1 MKSSLVGS
9 PRDRMPLAKHRSSCL
24 ISGDNAGFYNIHDG
38 CKSGR
43 RTYRNLPLLHKHA
56 VKRESIGIRFVHS
69 VGMIKVNGRL
79 ELKEDACPS
88 TPLALPKRSVRE

>member
-1 MKSSLVGS
+1 MQDFTYFTMGARGDGELVVVC
-9 PRDRMPLAKHRSSCL
+9 PYC
-24 ISGDNAGFYNIHDG
+24 
-38 CKSGR
+38 
-43 RTYRNLPLLHKHA
+43 YRHA

-79 ELKEDACPS
+79 ELKEDGCS